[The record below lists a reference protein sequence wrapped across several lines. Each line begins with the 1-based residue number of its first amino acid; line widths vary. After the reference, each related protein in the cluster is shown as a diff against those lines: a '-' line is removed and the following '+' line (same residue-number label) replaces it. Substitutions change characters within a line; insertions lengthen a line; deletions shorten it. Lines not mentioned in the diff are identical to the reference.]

1 MNTYFERNGK
11 FDSNNR
17 MIDAYFGE
25 AVKVA
30 NPVAKA
36 IDSILSLLF
45 RLWQILCSATARRVI
60 KASTVALSLV
70 GLVGIIGAI
79 ESGSLALGMGLIL
92 GLGLIGI
99 EYLCLRP
106 RRA

>member
-1 MNTYFERNGK
+1 MNTYFERNEQ

-17 MIDAYFGE
+17 IIDAYFGE

-30 NPVAKA
+30 NPVARA

-45 RLWQILCSATARRVI
+45 RLWQILTSATARRVA
-60 KASTVALSLV
+60 KASSVALSLV

-79 ESGSLALGMGLIL
+79 ESGSIALGMGLIL
-92 GLGLIGI
+92 GVGLVAI